1 MNNILLSAT
10 AIADTIANLF
20 RGIGDIL
27 REWMLVVPMPIA
39 KGVFIVYF
47 LFLIVWVVRL
57 PENEVTLTLD
67 NGRMIK
73 LRPYA
78 LFSLITIIV
87 IYLIF

>member
-27 REWMLVVPMPIA
+27 REWMLVIPMPIA
-39 KGVFIVYF
+39 RGVFIVYF

>member
-67 NGRMIK
+67 NGRMFK